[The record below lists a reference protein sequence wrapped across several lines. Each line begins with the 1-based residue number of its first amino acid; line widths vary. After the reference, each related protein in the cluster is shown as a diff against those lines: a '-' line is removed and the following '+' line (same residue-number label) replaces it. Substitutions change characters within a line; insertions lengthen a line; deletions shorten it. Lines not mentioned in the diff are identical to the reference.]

1 MLESDVQ
8 GPPMGLAFHVV
19 NNEKK
24 RKKKGKKR
32 GRGFMMKWAAAS
44 LPLKENIEMSRSPKP
59 LCLRY

>member
-1 MLESDVQ
+1 
-8 GPPMGLAFHVV
+8 MGLAFHVV